1 MKHQGVLFGAV
12 LTAALSG
19 VAHSAPLAGQDY
31 YSWQIASAPT
41 ARALD
46 NAFAQ
51 HATMPF
57 VRIEQRGAMFVLRA
71 GFWSD
76 LSAARAAVSQSAS
89 GEKLL
94 RVATYRPTAIARK
107 NWNESESRDGTETLK
122 EVESPSLSLVSPT
135 VESDRKG
142 RPSQPDVRP
151 LPGMRPFDPQDY
163 ALAFDAFVAAGDLQR
178 AFEVAQKAVRSV
190 PQDRAWRMRLATVSQ
205 WTERPQVMAEQWI
218 ALFEQGDHSPATA
231 AKVIEVASLVDRPL
245 VALDAWAVYA
255 RSRSLSDAQWRDV
268 LDLYESLAQPE
279 RGSDFFVAQ
288 FKKTQHP
295 LLLEYAAQ
303 LAGNAGND
311 ARAEM
316 LYAQRAELEPF
327 SLDSVLRAVVNQV
340 RRGRMREALTLMKT
354 HENRIP
360 ADAIEFWRLF
370 SQVAWE
376 LRDYELSR
384 QGYERYAR
392 LPQAVSADWSRLIFL
407 VRRDHPGQAAD
418 LAIEAYR
425 RFGATDQLLQGLGIY
440 AELGDVASQAR
451 VFAMLG
457 ENAAILASTD
467 TRFLLQRAQFYQKQ
481 KNTDAAWK
489 DLRRAMGLAPDD
501 LDAALASLWFLIDTQ
516 RTTELTAFLDS
527 HTRMAQGQSALWAG
541 YAAAN
546 QLLEHHRE
554 AVRWYDR
561 VAKTKPDDP
570 LMLLNYADARERIGQ
585 HGVADRLRRHAW
597 LQLKSRYPDPAAV
610 RSAAQSSELLTFARL
625 SLLDRSGDP
634 GLALVRQLVRESRS
648 LAPEKQDSQTL
659 TLVLGWAIL
668 KEQFPNARSWMW
680 RRYARQS
687 LSQAPLWGQAQV
699 ASNLDD
705 KRSMDALLLRSG
717 EALPIYNR
725 YDIAYALG
733 HKQQALDIAFKGM
746 VPQDDEPLHDRY
758 RQHAP
763 LLANYLQTGIRVER
777 GSEMD
782 SHRLHFEAR
791 MAFSPEVFLVV
802 GGATQQQ
809 NGKEPLFTAL
819 APSRDQMGSAE
830 VQWMGPRGATRL
842 ALLQRNA
849 LESWTGLRWGN
860 SYQWDARLNLESV
873 LNYRTTST
881 ISQPMQV
888 AGFEDNMSA
897 TLNYTLGKREFVRL
911 TPQFARYYTQFGSAL
926 GSSQSLDVE
935 AGYRFRTE
943 YPDWRMRAF
952 VQYVEYSRVGAIDD
966 AALARLP
973 GPIQSA
979 VTAGAIDPVAYFIP
993 QGSSRAGVCVDM
1005 GENLGGQN
1013 MQNNYSR
1020 AWRPFV
1026 NLCMSRDALA
1036 GSGFSGSVGM
1046 VGSITGPDH
1055 MRVQWDSTQAA
1066 VPGKGSAGALTL
1078 RYRHYF

>member
-1 MKHQGVLFGAV
+1 MNHQGALLATA
-12 LTAALSG
+12 LTAALTG

-31 YSWQIASAPT
+31 FSWQIASAPT
-41 ARALD
+41 VRDLEK
-46 NAFAQ
+46 AFVQ
-51 HATMPF
+51 HAGMPF
-57 VRIEQRGAMFVLRA
+57 VRIEQRGAMYVLRA
-71 GFWSD
+71 GFWPD
-76 LSAARAAVSQSAS
+76 LSTARSALPQSTSEA
-89 GEKLL
+89 KLL

-107 NWNESESRDGTETLK
+107 NWKEPQSNNGPETPNA
-122 EVESPSLSLVSPT
+122 VEPPSQHVSAPM

-142 RPSQPDVRP
+142 SPTAPDVRSP
-151 LPGMRPFDPQDY
+151 PGLRPFDPQDY

-190 PQDRAWRMRLATVSQ
+190 PQDRAWRMRLATISQ

-218 ALFEQGDHSPATA
+218 ALFEQGDHSPTTA
-231 AKVIEVASLVDRPL
+231 AKVIEFAPLADRPL
-245 VALDAWAVYA
+245 VALEAWTVYA
-255 RSRSLSDAQWRDV
+255 RQRNLSDKQWQDV
-268 LDLYESLAQPE
+268 LTLYESAAQPE
-279 RGSDFFVAQ
+279 RGADFFVAQ
-288 FKKTQHP
+288 FKRHQYP

-303 LAGNAGND
+303 LAGNAGDD
-311 ARAEM
+311 ARAES
-316 LYAQRAELEPF
+316 LYVQRTELEPF

-354 HENRIP
+354 HEARVP
-360 ADAIEFWRLF
+360 ADALEYWRLL

-376 LRDYELSR
+376 LRDYDLSR

-418 LAIEAYR
+418 LAIEAYK
-425 RFGATDQLLQGLGIY
+425 RFGTTDQLLLGLGIY
-440 AELGDVASQAR
+440 AERGDIAAQAR

-457 ENAAILASTD
+457 DTAAVLASTD

-501 LDAALASLWFLIDTQ
+501 VDVALSSLWFLIDTQ
-516 RTTELTAFLDS
+516 RTTELAAFLDG
-527 HTRMAQGQSALWAG
+527 HAPMAHSQSALWVG

-597 LQLKSRYPDPAAV
+597 LQLKSRYPDPEAV
-610 RSAAQSSELLTFARL
+610 RLAGQSSELLAFARL
-625 SLLDRSGDP
+625 SLLDRAGDP
-634 GLALVRQLVRESRS
+634 GLALVRQLVSGAHS
-648 LAPEKQDSQTL
+648 LPLEKQDSQTL

-668 KEQFPNARSWMW
+668 KEQYPNARSWMW

-705 KRSMDALLLRSG
+705 KGSMDALLLRSG

-733 HKQQALDIAFKGM
+733 HRQQALDIAFKGM
-746 VPQDDEPLHDRY
+746 TSQDDEPLYERY
-758 RQHAP
+758 RLHVP

-777 GSEMD
+777 GSEID
-782 SHRLHFEAR
+782 NHRLLFEAR
-791 MAFSPEVFLVV
+791 VAITPQVSLVV
-802 GGATQQQ
+802 GGTTQQQ
-809 NGKEPLFTAL
+809 TGKDPLLASL
-819 APSRDQMGSAE
+819 APGRDQIGSAE
-830 VQWMGPRGATRL
+830 IQWMGPRGAIRL
-842 ALLQRNA
+842 ALLQRDA

-860 SYQWDARLNLESV
+860 SYQWDARLNLETV

-888 AGFEDNMSA
+888 AGFEDNVSA
-897 TLNYTLGKREFVRL
+897 TLNYTLGKREFFRL

-926 GSSQSLDVE
+926 GSSRSLDAE

-973 GPIQSA
+973 APIQLA

-1026 NLCMSRDALA
+1026 NLCMSHDAVA
-1036 GSGFSGSVGM
+1036 GSGFNGTVGI
-1046 VGSITGPDH
+1046 VGSITGEDH

-1078 RYRHYF
+1078 RYRLYF